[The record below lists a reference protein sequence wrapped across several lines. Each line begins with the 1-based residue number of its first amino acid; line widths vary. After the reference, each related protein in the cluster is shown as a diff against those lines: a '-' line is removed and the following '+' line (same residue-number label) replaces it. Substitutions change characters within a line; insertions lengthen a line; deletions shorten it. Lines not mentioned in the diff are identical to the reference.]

1 MIIDDQL
8 IINNDRLF
16 VDDNR
21 FDNDLIEITNST
33 FNNIIIR
40 YLFNVFF
47 ITNIN
52 IKKY

>member
-1 MIIDDQL
+1 M
-8 IINNDRLF
+8 INNEIF
-16 VDDNR
+16 INDNR
-21 FDNDLIEITNST
+21 FNDLIEIINST

-52 IKKY
+52 IKKH